1 MPASTSITL
10 LRTALVIVAVAG
22 AALSNAQNQDPQPQP
37 SPSTP
42 EPVPIAPPPAPRVSP
57 LTLVLETSEAELRD
71 GRIAQAPITRR
82 FPLPEASV
90 AVSRERQ
97 RLSNGLEEALI
108 RLSKQLRRPAVDA
121 RWTRDDGGWVAKQ
134 QSAWT
139 VDEELTTAYMLEA
152 LRYAKLEARII
163 VRRSPPPVTV
173 QRLYDQGFRHHFG
186 GGESSFAGSPSF
198 RVQNIVA
205 GAKQIE
211 GRVLKRGE
219 VFDFNRSVR
228 VTTRGGFVPGYVIRG
243 SLLEKDIGGG
253 ICQVSTTVWRAAY
266 EAGLPIL
273 ERHQH
278 SYRVSYYDPPGM
290 EATVYAPL
298 KNLRFRND
306 SPGALLI
313 QLEVDLKKGVL
324 SMHFFGSKP
333 DRRVSITQPRITNEI
348 PAPRDRFVRD
358 PKARLG
364 DALLVSGAENGMRVS
379 IERIVQYD
387 AGRKARDVTA
397 SRYVPWGAIYGVH
410 PRDPRVRR

>member
-1 MPASTSITL
+1 MIPAVALSV
-10 LRTALVIVAVAG
+10 LRTALVFVAVGG
-22 AALSNAQNQDPQPQP
+22 AVLSNARSQDPDAP
-37 SPSTP
+37 SPKSV
-42 EPVPIAPPPAPRVSP
+42 EPVVSPRAEPIP
-57 LTLVLETSEAELRD
+57 LTLVLETSEAELRE
-71 GRIAQAPITRR
+71 GRVVQAPITRR

-90 AVSRERQ
+90 AVSRSRQ
-97 RLSNGLEEALI
+97 RLSNGLEEALV
-108 RLSKQLRRPAVDA
+108 RLSEQLRRPMANA
-121 RWTRDDGGWVAKQ
+121 RWTRDGQRWVAKQ

-139 VDEELTTAYMLEA
+139 VDTALTRAYVLEA
-152 LRYAKLEARII
+152 LRYDKLEARVV
-163 VRRSPPPVTV
+163 VRRSPPALTV
-173 QRLYDQGFRHHFG
+173 QRLYDQGFRYHFG
-186 GGESSFAGSPSF
+186 GGESSFAGSPDF
-198 RVQNIVA
+198 RVQNILA
-205 GAKQIE
+205 GAKQIDA
-211 GRVLKRGE
+211 RVLKRGE
-219 VFDFNRSVR
+219 VFDFNRTVR
-228 VTTRGGFVPGYVIRG
+228 VTARGGFVPGYVIRG

-313 QLEVDLKKGVL
+313 QLEVDAKTGVL

-358 PKARLG
+358 PSVRPG
-364 DALLVSGAENGMRVS
+364 DALLVSGAENGMRVV
-379 IERIVQYD
+379 IERRVQYD
-387 AGRKARDVTA
+387 SGRQARDVTA

-410 PRDPRVRR
+410 PRDPRLRR